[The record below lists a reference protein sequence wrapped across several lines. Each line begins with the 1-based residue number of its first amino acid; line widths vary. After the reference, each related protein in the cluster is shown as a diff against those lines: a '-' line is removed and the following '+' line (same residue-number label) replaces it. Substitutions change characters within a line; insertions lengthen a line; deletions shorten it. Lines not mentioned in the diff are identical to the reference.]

1 MGKMDL
7 LKKTEMAM
15 KFRREK
21 KGATLASGEGQ
32 QRDLRLKEKQN
43 RVELAREKRSTLR
56 GKE

>member
-15 KFRREK
+15 KFRK
-21 KGATLASGEGQ
+21 KKKPTLASGEGQ

-43 RVELAREKRSTLR
+43 RVGLAREKRSTLR